1 MFWTKKWGILIKKE
15 SESLDFTGLK
25 IPRDYKYK
33 MEAAGVYPAE
43 TNMGLTEILLI
54 LLGILVFV
62 ASFILPEN
70 IGKDTAKEVK
80 IPEEKIK
87 ELIEQEVKQAAFH
100 IEEKTDET
108 ISAAAQKTERYM
120 ERLSNEKIM
129 AIQEYSD
136 TVLGQINR
144 NHEEAVFLY
153 DMLNNKHTQ
162 VKNAAVEL
170 DTVMRNMKINIENT
184 TQDISQDF
192 STDKES
198 VCLVAEVKR
207 EKQEV
212 NKECMENNN
221 STDNNGEYTEDSD
234 AGIPFKT
241 EDEKGNK
248 KNKILKLHEEGM
260 SNIEIAKN
268 LGLGIG
274 EVKLVI
280 DLYESGE

>member
-1 MFWTKKWGILIKKE
+1 
-15 SESLDFTGLK
+15 
-25 IPRDYKYK
+25 
-33 MEAAGVYPAE
+33 MEAAGEYPAE

-70 IGKDTAKEVK
+70 MGKDNSKEIK

-162 VKNAAVEL
+162 VKNATVEL
-170 DTVMRNMKINIENT
+170 NTVIRNMKTGFENT
-184 TQDISQDF
+184 AQETTGENISEKNLIVSTAGAEEGHSVISKAVEEKMGDSNISEQINKHSEDFYDGTQN
-192 STDKES
+192 ES
-198 VCLVAEVKR
+198 
-207 EKQEV
+207 
-212 NKECMENNN
+212 
-221 STDNNGEYTEDSD
+221 
-234 AGIPFKT
+234 
-241 EDEKGNK
+241 EDEKGNR
-248 KNKILKLHEEGM
+248 KNRILKLHEEGM

-268 LGLGIG
+268 LELGIG

-280 DLYESGE
+280 DLFESGE

>member
-1 MFWTKKWGILIKKE
+1 
-15 SESLDFTGLK
+15 
-25 IPRDYKYK
+25 

-54 LLGILVFV
+54 LLGILAFT

-70 IGKDTAKEVK
+70 MGKDAAKDIK

-162 VKNAAVEL
+162 VKNAAAEL
-170 DTVMRNMKINIENT
+170 DNCIRNIKINMENAIS
-184 TQDISQDF
+184 DIS
-192 STDKES
+192 KES
-198 VCLVAEVKR
+198 VSEKDNVLLAEDTR
-207 EKQEV
+207 EEIGESPEG
-212 NKECMENNN
+212 NKECMEDSNIMDKND
-221 STDNNGEYTEDSD
+221 SYTETSD
-234 AGIPFKT
+234 TGT
-241 EDEKGNK
+241 EHQNEDEKGNK
-248 KNKILKLHEEGM
+248 KGRILKLHEEGK

-274 EVKLVI
+274 EVKLII
-280 DLYESGE
+280 DLYENGE